1 MAAISDWISASVLSG
16 AIGDAV
22 EGEEAATAFSWLA
35 VVVATLEEE
44 EEDLDFED
52 FGFARIWTCFC
63 HPPPEGVLS

>member
-22 EGEEAATAFSWLA
+22 EGEEAAAAFSWLA
-35 VVVATLEEE
+35 VVVATLEEEEE

-52 FGFARIWTCFC
+52 FGFARIWTCFS
-63 HPPPEGVLS
+63 EGVLS

>member
-35 VVVATLEEE
+35 VVVALEE

-52 FGFARIWTCFC
+52 FGFARIWTCFFVY
-63 HPPPEGVLS
+63 PWWLE